1 MKYLSSSLLLMCV
14 MALPT
19 WAFAQDPNWNQHIAP
34 ILYNHCASCH
44 HSGGIGPFPLLTYAQ
59 TTGSAAAILDAVSA
73 KRMPPWKADPA
84 YRHLKGENV
93 LTSAQKAKIQQ
104 WINLGMPEG
113 PPNTAPP
120 VPNFPSGSS
129 LHVVDKTVYTGH
141 FQITSPIDQYRTFVI
156 PGDSIKAN
164 FLNKIEFVPGNQ
176 AVVHHIILFCDSTNF
191 SRNLDQQDATPGF
204 ASNGLSQPSQAAQ
217 YLCVWAPG
225 AGVYELPSNMG
236 IRVPKNADY
245 LVEIHYAPGSQFQW
259 DSTTVNLQFTQGP
272 SVRRV
277 FVEPVMDWVGSLL
290 NGPLYIPAN
299 TTRSF
304 TQRFVNNIQNFSV
317 ISVFPHMHRVGTS
330 YKVWASPTANPSD
343 SIPFLYIP
351 KWSFHWQGFY
361 TFQHIQKF
369 STGQTL
375 WGKAT
380 FDNTVNN
387 PDNPSSPP
395 INVVAGEHTTDE
407 MMVVFLAYANYQPG
421 DENILLDSTLLSGI
435 GPRAGEEMA
444 ANVYPNP
451 SDESGVWLSNITEAG
466 NWQLLD
472 FQGKVLEQGRVTA
485 GTNRLV
491 FSDVPPG
498 IYFLRITQSNQTQTI
513 KWIRSAQS
521 VKSD

>member
-1 MKYLSSSLLLMCV
+1 MKYLSSSLLLICV
-14 MALPT
+14 LALPT
-19 WAFAQDPNWNQHIAP
+19 RAFAQDPNWNQHIAP

-304 TQRFVNNIQNFSV
+304 TQRFVNNIQNLSV

-485 GTNRLV
+485 GTNRLL
-491 FSDVPPG
+491 FSDVSPG
-498 IYFLRITQSNQTQTI
+498 IYFLRITQSDQTQTI

-521 VKSD
+521 LKSD

>member
-1 MKYLSSSLLLMCV
+1 
-14 MALPT
+14 
-19 WAFAQDPNWNQHIAP
+19 
-34 ILYNHCASCH
+34 
-44 HSGGIGPFPLLTYAQ
+44 
-59 TTGSAAAILDAVSA
+59 
-73 KRMPPWKADPA
+73 
-84 YRHLKGENV
+84 
-93 LTSAQKAKIQQ
+93 
-104 WINLGMPEG
+104 
-113 PPNTAPP
+113 
-120 VPNFPSGSS
+120 
-129 LHVVDKTVYTGH
+129 
-141 FQITSPIDQYRTFVI
+141 
-156 PGDSIKAN
+156 
-164 FLNKIEFVPGNQ
+164 
-176 AVVHHIILFCDSTNF
+176 
-191 SRNLDQQDATPGF
+191 
-204 ASNGLSQPSQAAQ
+204 
-217 YLCVWAPG
+217 
-225 AGVYELPSNMG
+225 
-236 IRVPKNADY
+236 
-245 LVEIHYAPGSQFQW
+245 
-259 DSTTVNLQFTQGP
+259 
-272 SVRRV
+272 
-277 FVEPVMDWVGSLL
+277 
-290 NGPLYIPAN
+290 
-299 TTRSF
+299 
-304 TQRFVNNIQNFSV
+304 
-317 ISVFPHMHRVGTS
+317 MHRVGTS

-491 FSDVPPG
+491 FSDVPAG

-513 KWIRSAQS
+513 KWVRAAQS
-521 VKSD
+521 GKSD